1 MSWRECRSVGE
12 RVVLFATA
20 RPSVLAQVLPATR
33 ERWADAGIRLV
44 LRDPYRTE
52 VWDAAHGMEVVSD
65 KPARRLKFLAELRG
79 QRFDHGVVV
88 WGGEADHWP
97 MKAAALVS
105 RVRTLHVYNEN
116 GDSFQ
121 LDWDHLGT
129 VKAHLSW
136 RWKSGKG
143 LDRVA
148 YLGPLFQ
155 LYGATLG
162 RVVGTLVLLG
172 RGIPILLRRARG

>member
-1 MSWRECRSVGE
+1 MKP
-12 RVVLFATA
+12 RVVVFATA
-20 RPSVLAQVLPATR
+20 RPAVLVRILPAVA
-33 ERWADAGIRLV
+33 ERWEGAEIRLV

-52 VWDAAHGMEVVSD
+52 VWDTAHGMEVVSD
-65 KPARRLKFLAELRG
+65 KPGSRVGFLAEMRA
-79 QRFDHGVVV
+79 QRFDHGVAV

-97 MKAAALVS
+97 MKAASLLS
-105 RVRTLHVYNEN
+105 RVRTLHIYNEN

-121 LDWDHLGT
+121 MDWAHLGT
-129 VKAHLSW
+129 IKAHLSW

-162 RVVGTLVLLG
+162 RAVGTLVLMVRAL
-172 RGIPILLRRARG
+172 PILLRRARG